1 MMNWL
6 CSRSYTKS
14 NADIVTGMTSSTS
27 TRYVLV
33 TPLQNT
39 STGTERRLSFLCWKL
54 RLLFLGLPSSSAS
67 VMTCSSPSSSSS
79 VEFIYDYHD
88 LSVSAPY
95 SSSTED
101 YSQRRD
107 VYVRYPR
114 ASPKSIS
121 TFSAITPTQSISHD
135 TQSLSSSLYSSSTGD
150 NSQRKDWFV
159 SYARLSPKSTSN
171 LSSFSATRGRS
182 RCTRTL
188 SGVSHPLSPRNLSI
202 MAPTARVKYVPL

>member
-1 MMNWL
+1 MMKWL
-6 CSRSYTKS
+6 CSTSYTKS
-14 NADIVTGMTSSTS
+14 NPDIVTAMTSNTS

-33 TPLQNT
+33 TPLQNK
-39 STGTERRLSFLCWKL
+39 STETERRLSLCWKL
-54 RLLFLGLPSSSAS
+54 RLLFLRLPSSSAS

-79 VEFIYDYHD
+79 VEFIYDDHD

-121 TFSAITPTQSISHD
+121 TFSAITPTQSISHY

-150 NSQRKDWFV
+150 NSQRKDRFV

-188 SGVSHPLSPRNLSI
+188 SGVSHPLSSRNLSI
-202 MAPTARVKYVPL
+202 MAPTAGIKYVPL